1 MGVVTTRQGVIEKP
15 SVVLD
20 YNKNMEGS
28 TRIMANFI
36 AKSWLEN
43 F

>member
-1 MGVVTTRQGVIEKP
+1 
-15 SVVLD
+15 
-20 YNKNMEGS
+20 
-28 TRIMANFI
+28 MANFI